1 MLDLSEQLMHNT
13 NDTNT
18 KLLQTLCI
26 GSVVGM
32 WMCWTYLNANTTK
45 RTFRNWGPA
54 WDVSVLDLLGKLT

>member
-26 GSVVGM
+26 GGVFEM
-32 WMCWTYLNANTTK
+32 WMCWTFQKGLCLIQIQI
-45 RTFRNWGPA
+45 GIHL
-54 WDVSVLDLLGKLT
+54 SEHLGMGGVLGM